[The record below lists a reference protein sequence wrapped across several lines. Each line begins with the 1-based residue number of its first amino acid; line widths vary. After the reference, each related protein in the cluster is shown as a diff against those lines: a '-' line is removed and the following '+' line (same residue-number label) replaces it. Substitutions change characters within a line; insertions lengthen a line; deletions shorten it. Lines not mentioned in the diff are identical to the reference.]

1 METAAQGF
9 PYVDT
14 ALIDDVVAPAL
25 VVPAMVVPTL
35 VVPAPPQA
43 PPDLIVD
50 IVRQPLVKR
59 LMDVALASAALVVL
73 APMLAVLLVAVAL
86 DTRASPLFVQVRT
99 GRGGKPFRMYKMR
112 TMVADAEQRLR
123 DLMHLN
129 EVQWPMFKMRND
141 PRITR
146 LGRFLRAS
154 SLDEVPQLINIVK
167 GDMSLVG
174 PRPPLPHEV
183 AVYTGDQA
191 RRLSVLPGL
200 TGLWQ
205 VSGRADCS
213 FEQAVALDLDY
224 IDHHTIWLDLAIM
237 FQTFGAVIR
246 GKGAY

>member
-14 ALIDDVVAPAL
+14 ALIDGVVAPAL
-25 VVPAMVVPTL
+25 VVPAL

-43 PPDLIVD
+43 PRDLTVD

-86 DTRASPLFVQVRT
+86 DTGASPLFVQVRT

-183 AVYTGDQA
+183 AVYTNDQA

-224 IDHHTIWLDLAIM
+224 IDHHSIWLDLAIM